1 MINFIDRC
9 YRGDDPHSSINSASG
24 LKKVIAAINVTYQ
37 MCGLPDVHTDYRFR
51 KFREALMM
59 RMPIEPKYDDFWE
72 TEDVL
77 KYIQTTWPDN
87 KKLSTKDLRSKVIAL
102 QKLYTF
108 GRTADL
114 TAMFKEKV
122 KITRKKDV
130 KKVRFCLGNLKTSK
144 NQSTGETRAWST
156 YATIESP
163 RRPGLEALCYPSALE
178 EYMDRIAKVNVNYK
192 ATFAGNIMYEQF
204 HHVFVSINKQP
215 RTHIAVK
222 SATIAS
228 DFKRTLAA
236 AGVDVTKYKP
246 HSSRGASTTGYI
258 KNGGDPGVA
267 QKKGR
272 WKSSAVMN
280 KFYVVLTDAETKKLP
295 PLPENYSD
303 VDIMLRFIRGKTAKK
318 RSKRSEDE
326 NDGSPGA
333 KRRRPKSKP
342 AEGRGHK
349 AAAMDSLQS
358 LFG

>member
-163 RRPGLEALCYPSALE
+163 RRPGLETLYYPSALE
-178 EYMDRIAKVNVNYK
+178 EYMDRIAEVNVNYK
-192 ATFAGNIMYEQF
+192 ATFAGNKMYKQF

-215 RTHIAVK
+215 RKHIAVK
-222 SATIAS
+222 SATMAS

-236 AGVDVTKYKP
+236 AGVDVTKYKA
-246 HSSRGASTTGYI
+246 HSS
-258 KNGGDPGVA
+258 
-267 QKKGR
+267 
-272 WKSSAVMN
+272 
-280 KFYVVLTDAETKKLP
+280 
-295 PLPENYSD
+295 
-303 VDIMLRFIRGKTAKK
+303 IRGKTAKK

-333 KRRRPKSKP
+333 KRRRLKSRP